1 MPSLGEAEAGHVAAS
16 EHGESSLASR
26 SWPTLLTG
34 LPGRC
39 GGRRR
44 GHAAGLAGG
53 VLEAKSPSKRIT
65 IGCIGLGNE
74 GFGHNTQQ
82 FLVEPDAQVLAVC
95 DVKAKHRTRA
105 KDAVDAKYGN
115 KDCREYVDF
124 REVLAQGYRRRDD
137 RHAGPLA
144 RAPVASGAG
153 GRQGRVL

>member
-1 MPSLGEAEAGHVAAS
+1 MLPRPSTVSLRSLRDLGRPYSLG
-16 EHGESSLASR
+16 
-26 SWPTLLTG
+26 
-34 LPGRC
+34 C
-39 GGRRR
+39 
-44 GHAAGLAGG
+44 LAGAAAVG
-53 VLEAKSPSKRIT
+53 VGTPLVLPARVLEAKSPSKRIT

-95 DVKAKHRTRA
+95 NVKAKHRTRA
-105 KDAVDAKYGN
+105 KDAVNAKYGN